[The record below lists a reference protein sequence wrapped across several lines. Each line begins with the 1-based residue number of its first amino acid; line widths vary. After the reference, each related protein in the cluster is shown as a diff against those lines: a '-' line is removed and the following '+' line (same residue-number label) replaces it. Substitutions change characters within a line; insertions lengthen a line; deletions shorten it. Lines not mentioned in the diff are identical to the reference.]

1 MSENFHMSYNGCKN
15 VHDDHENSE
24 FQKPENSTKQ
34 ASPVRTIRKSNF
46 RKVSDIVVVWLMYL
60 YPSRILTKISDIF
73 NHRLTKLRWMG
84 VCCWAPRI
92 WLKEQHRTISTVS
105 PKVRNEFAVEHTV
118 VFNFLIYFFIKLTS
132 DFKGLNSAC
141 KVSKQLNCQLKLFV
155 GQWSWNRSK
164 IATVD
169 W

>member
-73 NHRLTKLRWMG
+73 NHRLTKLR
-84 VCCWAPRI
+84 
-92 WLKEQHRTISTVS
+92 
-105 PKVRNEFAVEHTV
+105 
-118 VFNFLIYFFIKLTS
+118 
-132 DFKGLNSAC
+132 
-141 KVSKQLNCQLKLFV
+141 
-155 GQWSWNRSK
+155 
-164 IATVD
+164 
-169 W
+169 